1 MGWGYGFDDNW
12 KRDVGYGV
20 PAYCDHPECERV
32 IHRGLN
38 YVCGGDMFG
47 GEHGC
52 GLYFCDEHRPVYLEI
67 DDDVFMVC
75 ENCADNKDPHEP
87 SAEHPDWMRHKLKE
101 PSWAQWRLENESEA
115 VAMILKLA
123 ELDNK
128 PIEVD
133 ELKGSLNDVMV
144 IKNHHGKRHEDPM
157 KPGYFLPKMK
167 PYVRKMPR
175 IGRNEPCHCGSGKK
189 YKKCCL

>member
-1 MGWGYGFDDNW
+1 
-12 KRDVGYGV
+12 
-20 PAYCDHPECERV
+20 
-32 IHRGLN
+32 
-38 YVCGGDMFG
+38 
-47 GEHGC
+47 
-52 GLYFCDEHRPVYLEI
+52 
-67 DDDVFMVC
+67 
-75 ENCADNKDPHEP
+75 
-87 SAEHPDWMRHKLKE
+87 
-101 PSWAQWRLENESEA
+101 
-115 VAMILKLA
+115 LKLA

-133 ELKGSLNDVMV
+133 ELEAGLNDVMV
-144 IKNHHGKRHEDPM
+144 IKNHHGKRQEDPM